1 MLERAQRSWHLTREA
16 WEVLRQDRG
25 LVLFPILSGLFSLV
39 VTVSFVGPFFLA
51 RILDQMGR
59 GWAGPWRAQ
68 PNLGPWHYMVLFV
81 FYLVTYFIVVFFNSG
96 LVFCVEKR
104 LAGQRA
110 TVRDGLAAALANTG
124 RIFQWALLSA
134 TVGVLLR
141 MVEDRLNWLA
151 GLIAALAG
159 LAWSL
164 ATTFVVPVLVHDQ
177 VGPIEAL
184 KRSADAFRRAW
195 GEAVIAHIGL
205 GLAFTLLYLPIP
217 VVLIGLGAVA
227 IALAHS
233 TPALA
238 AGLFIGAALLCLVY
252 GLALVILQNTL
263 QSIFLTACYQYATT
277 GAVPAPFTPEYVVA
291 AWRPK
296 RRQPAR

>member
-1 MLERAQRSWHLTREA
+1 M
-16 WEVLRQDRG
+16 V
-25 LVLFPILSGLFSLV
+25 
-39 VTVSFVGPFFLA
+39 PFFLA
-51 RILDQMGR
+51 HVLDRMTR
-59 GWAGPWRAQ
+59 GGASSRSAHADF
-68 PNLGPWHYMVLFV
+68 GPWHYLVLFA

-104 LAGQRA
+104 LVGEQP
-110 TVRDGLAAALANTG
+110 TVRDGLAAAFANAG

-141 MVEDRLNWLA
+141 VAEDRLNWLA

-195 GEAVIAHIGL
+195 GEAVIANIGL

-217 VVLIGLGAVA
+217 FVLIG
-227 IALAHS
+227 
-233 TPALA
+233 
-238 AGLFIGAALLCLVY
+238 AGLWPSPSGTQPPWSRPASL
-252 GLALVILQNTL
+252 
-263 QSIFLTACYQYATT
+263 STT
-277 GAVPAPFTPEYVVA
+277 
-291 AWRPK
+291 
-296 RRQPAR
+296 